1 MFGENIG
8 EPTQSD
14 CSAPTVVYRISK
26 TGNLESERLD
36 SQALLHVRRCTSTL
50 NVVSLPPVIAPKHM
64 AKPRDPRV
72 NRYLK
77 LQSQRSSHAERLAS
91 QTLLRLAKQHDWLN
105 TRSLI
110 PIPRKLLTA
119 EQKATMREA
128 FDLVAANGDGE
139 EGGTI
144 GYTELT
150 STMKSLGFTAED
162 IRAAIAEG
170 DHDGDGR
177 LDFEEVR
184 MGSRRIPRAEQAIG
198 NLAAPSLHIAAC
210 NWQPC
215 GTIAA
220 CDPSLTGRCAFESR
234 RPSVLHPDFRAA
246 AQGEF
251 DRRV

>member
-1 MFGENIG
+1 MISVRKLKRSEMLGENNG
-8 EPTQSD
+8 EPSQSD
-14 CSAPTVVYRISK
+14 SPPTVVYRISK

-36 SQALLHVRRCTSTL
+36 KVHVHRRATTL
-50 NVVSLPPVIAPKHM
+50 KVVSLPPVIAPQHM

-77 LQSQRSSHAERLAS
+77 LQSQRSTHAERLAS

-119 EQKATMREA
+119 EQKATMRVA

-139 EGGTI
+139 EEGTI

-184 MGSRRIPRAEQAIG
+184 TSLEAKPMRR
-198 NLAAPSLHIAAC
+198 AC
-210 NWQPC
+210 NWLPC
-215 GTIAA
+215 GTLAA
-220 CDPSLTGRCAFESR
+220 CDPSLTGRFAFESL
-234 RPSVLHPDFRAA
+234 RPSVLHPDLRAA

-251 DRRV
+251 DRKV

>member
-1 MFGENIG
+1 MLGENIG
-8 EPTQSD
+8 EPSQSD
-14 CSAPTVVYRISK
+14 SPPTVVYRISK

-36 SQALLHVRRCTSTL
+36 KVHVHRRATTL
-50 NVVSLPPVIAPKHM
+50 KVVSLPPVIAPQHM

-77 LQSQRSSHAERLAS
+77 LQSQRSTHAERLAS

-119 EQKATMREA
+119 EQKATMRVA

-139 EGGTI
+139 EEGTI

-170 DHDGDGR
+170 DHDGDGK

-184 MGSRRIPRAEQAIG
+184 KEPRTRGETH
-198 NLAAPSLHIAAC
+198 APSMQLATLRHPRC
-210 NWQPC
+210 MR
-215 GTIAA
+215 
-220 CDPSLTGRCAFESR
+220 SLTDRS
-234 RPSVLHPDFRAA
+234 FRL
-246 AQGEF
+246 
-251 DRRV
+251 